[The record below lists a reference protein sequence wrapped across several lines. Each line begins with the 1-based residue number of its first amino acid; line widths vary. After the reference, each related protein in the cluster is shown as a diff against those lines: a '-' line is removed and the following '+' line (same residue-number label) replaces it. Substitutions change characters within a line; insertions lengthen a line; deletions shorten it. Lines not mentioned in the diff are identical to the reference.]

1 MRASMDELSMR
12 ARRPYPSDSNHGT
25 LQRDTITMRYFQ
37 ATEITRPE
45 ADHIRLTAD
54 DPVSKI
60 VVISLGTRWFDVR
73 RLTEQE
79 LRGFVDQ
86 LVRGVLELVRARR
99 DTPH

>member
-1 MRASMDELSMR
+1 
-12 ARRPYPSDSNHGT
+12 
-25 LQRDTITMRYFQ
+25 MRYFQ
-37 ATEITRPE
+37 AREITRPE

-54 DPVSKI
+54 DAVSKI

-73 RLTEQE
+73 CLTEQE

-86 LVRGVLELVRARR
+86 LVRGELELLRAGR